1 LKFCHKYGLDV
12 YSELKMTR
20 IEHQNPGHKY
30 QRIKI
35 FETDILDEFE
45 NEQQTGE
52 ISDALD
58 EELQDLVDHHLLI
71 IPIFVT
77 F

>member
-1 LKFCHKYGLDV
+1 MSKL
-12 YSELKMTR
+12 
-20 IEHQNPGHKY
+20 EHLNPGQKF

-35 FETDILDEFE
+35 FETDLLDEFE

-52 ISDALD
+52 ISDVLD

-71 IPIFVT
+71 IPIFVNS
-77 F
+77 